1 MADPVGAP
9 PRFRTKAELIAIF
22 EAWKLE
28 FQDGGKLSDD
38 IPDVEGFC
46 DYIDSYRDL
55 FSEYAKKDEFSDAI
69 KRIKNWIYYKKKQ
82 LSMKG
87 KMPPAIFIFDA
98 INNAGYSN
106 KTETDITTGG
116 EKLESGFLEAVE
128 KIYGRNSPDDTA
140 GF

>member
-1 MADPVGAP
+1 MPAGAP
-9 PRFRTKAELIAIF
+9 PKFKTNDELIAVF
-22 EAWKLE
+22 TKWKLE
-28 FQDGGKLSDD
+28 FEKEGSLQDD
-38 IPDVEGFC
+38 IPDIEGFC

-55 FSEYAKKDEFSDAI
+55 FSEYAKKDEFSDTI

-82 LSMKG
+82 LAQKG

-116 EKLESGFLEAVE
+116 EKLESGFMEAVE
-128 KIYGRNSPDDTA
+128 KIYGRNSPDDKTSS
-140 GF
+140 